1 MFYWLND
8 HKRGRCIKLRGVLR
22 MIILHLKK
30 IEFGL
35 IISIVYEMQIVPA
48 ILRQSLKTVKKWGI
62 QLWLNFRE
70 VHLIRIKWNDYI
82 MTRWLIPS
90 FWVVIHE
97 DWKLWT
103 HNYDWLKWKVFILNY
118 DREITSGICDRCYSS
133 SHVAT
138 HTWDCFDWGCL

>member
-1 MFYWLND
+1 MTTKEVY
-8 HKRGRCIKLRGVLR
+8 KIERGVENDN
-22 MIILHLKK
+22 IALKK
-30 IEFGL
+30 IWLWTDYICCVWDANCTRHLE
-35 IISIVYEMQIVPA
+35 A
-48 ILRQSLKTVKKWGI
+48 ITKNGQKVGI
-62 QLWLNFRE
+62 QLWLNIRE
-70 VHLIRIKWNDYI
+70 VRLIRIKWNDYI